1 MDDQTK
7 RKRIQWLR
15 NLPPMFSLMLVVAF
29 GIVFYKLSQKIDLS
43 AIRISSILSVLSPFI
58 IGLVLTFFLVSPV
71 KFTEKQFKRLHF
83 FRSKPAFTNFLAIIL
98 SYVVIFGI
106 VIIVLVYV
114 MPQVFA
120 GLSTLLNL
128 LIDAL
133 EYIYNNLDTLL
144 ADWDESS
151 WSSMIPSKTLRDS
164 LGSIL
169 SSLTAN
175 LEGIAGTV
183 LPKLY
188 QTVAGVAA
196 GSLNTLVGIIVSI
209 YLIADRESLSYG
221 GKRVL
226 YAFFKKE
233 KANHILDLAQETLM
247 IFRRFFVGKALDS
260 LIIGIL
266 CYILMKIFGLPY
278 AELISVIVGVTN
290 VIPFFGPFIGAI
302 PSILIILMSSPM
314 DAFIFALLILGLQ
327 QLDGNV
333 IGPAILGNSLGL
345 KPIWIIFSVSVGGGL
360 FGLVGMIA
368 GVPAF
373 TVVYTWFNRWVGRKL
388 EKKQLNTPEQL
399 KEAEAERQ
407 PESVLASDPIAK
419 TQDSAHE
426 TSNNAGNS

>member
-7 RKRIQWLR
+7 KRRLQWLK
-15 NLPPMFSLMLVVAF
+15 NMPPMFSLMIVVAF
-29 GIVFYKLSQKIDLS
+29 GILFYKFIQKFDLT
-43 AIRISSILSVLSPFI
+43 AIEFSSLISVMSPFI
-58 IGLVLTFFLVSPV
+58 IGLVLTFFLVPPV
-71 KFTEKQFKRLHF
+71 KFVERQFSRITF
-83 FRSKPAFTNFLAIIL
+83 FKSHYQLTNLLSIL
-98 SYVVIFGI
+98 ISYVVIFGI

-120 GLSTLLNL
+120 GLSTLLTL

-133 EYIYNNLDTLL
+133 QSLYNNLEPLL

-151 WSSMIPSKTLRDS
+151 WSSLISGKALRES
-164 LGSIL
+164 LGGIL
-169 SSLTAN
+169 TSLTAN

-183 LPKLY
+183 FPKLY
-188 QTVAGVAA
+188 QTISSIAA
-196 GSLNTLVGIIVSI
+196 GSLNTLVGLIVSI
-209 YLIADRESLSYG
+209 YLIADRKNVAYS
-221 GKRVL
+221 GKRAL

-233 KANHILDLAQETLM
+233 RATQILNLAQEILT
-247 IFRRFFVGKALDS
+247 IFRRFFVGKIVDS

-266 CYILMKIFGLPY
+266 CYILMKILGLPY
-278 AELISVIVGVTN
+278 AELISVIVGITN

-314 DAFIFALLILGLQ
+314 EALIFAVLILALQ

-345 KPIWIIFSVSVGGGL
+345 KPIWIVFSVTVGGGL

-373 TVVYTWFNRWVGRKL
+373 TVIYTLFKRCVSRRLQTKN
-388 EKKQLNTPEQL
+388 LNTPEQL
-399 KEAEAERQ
+399 QEAESSRQ
-407 PESVLASDPIAK
+407 
-419 TQDSAHE
+419 QDQPSQE
-426 TSNNAGNS
+426 IKQ

>member
-1 MDDQTK
+1 MDIQEKK
-7 RKRIQWLR
+7 RRIQWLR
-15 NLPPMFSLMLVVAF
+15 NLPPIFSLMLVVAF
-29 GIVFYKLSQKIDLS
+29 GILFFKLSQKIDLS

-58 IGLVLTFFLVSPV
+58 IGLVLTFFLVPPV
-71 KFTEKQFKRLHF
+71 KFAERQFNRLSF
-83 FRSKPAFTNFLAIIL
+83 FKSKPALTNLLSIIL

-106 VIIVLVYV
+106 VILVLVYV

-128 LIDAL
+128 LIASL
-133 EYIYNNLDTLL
+133 ESIYNNLDTLL
-144 ADWDESS
+144 ADWDEST
-151 WSSMIPSKTLRDS
+151 WSSMIPSQTLLDS
-164 LGSIL
+164 IGSIL

-175 LEGIAGTV
+175 LQDIAGTV

-188 QTVAGVAA
+188 QTAAGVAA
-196 GSLNTLVGIIVSI
+196 GSLNTLVGLIVSI
-209 YLIADRESLSYG
+209 YLIADRESIAYG

-226 YAFFKKE
+226 YAFLKKE
-233 KANHILDLAQETLM
+233 RANHILNLAQETLT

-278 AELISVIVGVTN
+278 AELISVIVGITN

-314 DAFIFALLILGLQ
+314 DAFIFALLILGIQ

-345 KPIWIIFSVSVGGGL
+345 KPIWIIFSVTVGGGL
-360 FGLVGMIA
+360 LGLVGMIA

-373 TVVYTWFNRWVGRKL
+373 TVIYTLFKRWIDQRL
-388 EKKQLNTPEQL
+388 EKKNLNSPEQL
-399 KEAEAERQ
+399 KEAESERQ
-407 PESVLASDPIAK
+407 QAQQQPSPETTPVSEVPDTRA
-419 TQDSAHE
+419 DS
-426 TSNNAGNS
+426 

>member
-7 RKRIQWLR
+7 KRRLQWLK
-15 NLPPMFSLMLVVAF
+15 NMPPMFSLMIVVAF
-29 GIVFYKLSQKIDLS
+29 GILFYKFIQKFDLA
-43 AIRISSILSVLSPFI
+43 AIEFSSLISVMSPFI
-58 IGLVLTFFLVSPV
+58 IGLVLTFFLVPPV
-71 KFTEKQFKRLHF
+71 KFVERQFSRFAF
-83 FRSKPAFTNFLAIIL
+83 FKSHYPLTNLLSIL
-98 SYVVIFGI
+98 ISYVVIFGI

-120 GLSTLLNL
+120 GLSTLLTL

-133 EYIYNNLDTLL
+133 QSLYNNLEPLL

-151 WSSMIPSKTLRDS
+151 WSSLISGKALRES
-164 LGSIL
+164 LGGIL
-169 SSLTAN
+169 TSLTAN

-183 LPKLY
+183 FPKLY
-188 QTVAGVAA
+188 QTISSIAA
-196 GSLNTLVGIIVSI
+196 GSLNTLVGLIVSI
-209 YLIADRESLSYG
+209 YLIADRKNVAYS
-221 GKRVL
+221 GKRAL

-233 KANHILDLAQETLM
+233 RATQILNLAQEILT
-247 IFRRFFVGKALDS
+247 IFRRFFVGKIVDS

-266 CYILMKIFGLPY
+266 CYILMKILGLPY
-278 AELISVIVGVTN
+278 AELISVIVGITN

-314 DAFIFALLILGLQ
+314 EALIFAVLILALQ

-345 KPIWIIFSVSVGGGL
+345 KPIWIVFSVTVGGGL

-373 TVVYTWFNRWVGRKL
+373 TVIYTLFKRCVSRRLQTKN
-388 EKKQLNTPEQL
+388 LNTPEQL
-399 KEAEAERQ
+399 QEAESSRQ
-407 PESVLASDPIAK
+407 
-419 TQDSAHE
+419 QDQPSQE
-426 TSNNAGNS
+426 IKQ

>member
-7 RKRIQWLR
+7 KRRLQWLK
-15 NLPPMFSLMLVVAF
+15 NMPPMFSLMIVVAF
-29 GIVFYKLSQKIDLS
+29 GILFYKFIQKFDLA
-43 AIRISSILSVLSPFI
+43 AIEFSSLISVMSPFI
-58 IGLVLTFFLVSPV
+58 IGLVLTFFLVPPV
-71 KFTEKQFKRLHF
+71 KFVERQFSRLAF
-83 FRSKPAFTNFLAIIL
+83 FKSHYPLTNLLSIL
-98 SYVVIFGI
+98 ISYVVIFGI

-120 GLSTLLNL
+120 GLSTLLTL

-133 EYIYNNLDTLL
+133 QSLYNNLEPLL

-151 WSSMIPSKTLRDS
+151 WSSLISGKALRES
-164 LGSIL
+164 LGGIL
-169 SSLTAN
+169 TSLTAT

-188 QTVAGVAA
+188 QTVSSIAA
-196 GSLNTLVGIIVSI
+196 GSLNTLVGLIVSI
-209 YLIADRESLSYG
+209 YLIADRKNVAYS
-221 GKRVL
+221 GKRAL

-233 KANHILDLAQETLM
+233 RATQILNLAQEILT
-247 IFRRFFVGKALDS
+247 IFRRFFVGKIVDS

-266 CYILMKIFGLPY
+266 CYILMKILGLPY
-278 AELISVIVGVTN
+278 AELISVIVGITN

-314 DAFIFALLILGLQ
+314 EALIFAVLILALQ

-345 KPIWIIFSVSVGGGL
+345 KPIWIVFSVTVGGGL

-373 TVVYTWFNRWVGRKL
+373 TVIYTLFKRCVSRRLQTKN
-388 EKKQLNTPEQL
+388 LNTPEQL
-399 KEAEAERQ
+399 QEAESSRQ
-407 PESVLASDPIAK
+407 
-419 TQDSAHE
+419 QDQPS
-426 TSNNAGNS
+426 

>member
-7 RKRIQWLR
+7 KRRLQWLK
-15 NLPPMFSLMLVVAF
+15 NMPPIFSLMIVVAF
-29 GIVFYKLSQKIDLS
+29 GILFYKFIQKFDLT
-43 AIRISSILSVLSPFI
+43 AIEFSSLISVMSPFI
-58 IGLVLTFFLVSPV
+58 IGLVLTFFLVPPV
-71 KFTEKQFKRLHF
+71 KFVERQFSRLAF
-83 FRSKPAFTNFLAIIL
+83 FKSHYPLTNLLSIL
-98 SYVVIFGI
+98 ISYVVIFGI

-120 GLSTLLNL
+120 GLSTLLTL

-133 EYIYNNLDTLL
+133 QSLYNNLEPLL

-151 WSSMIPSKTLRDS
+151 WSSLISGKALRES
-164 LGSIL
+164 LGGIL
-169 SSLTAN
+169 TSLTAN

-183 LPKLY
+183 FPKLY
-188 QTVAGVAA
+188 QTISSIAA
-196 GSLNTLVGIIVSI
+196 GSLNTLVGLIVSI
-209 YLIADRESLSYG
+209 YLIADRKNVAYS
-221 GKRVL
+221 GKRAL

-233 KANHILDLAQETLM
+233 RATQILNLAQEILT
-247 IFRRFFVGKALDS
+247 IFRRFFVGKIVDS

-266 CYILMKIFGLPY
+266 CYILMKILGLPY
-278 AELISVIVGVTN
+278 AELISVIVGITN

-314 DAFIFALLILGLQ
+314 EALIFAVLILALQ

-345 KPIWIIFSVSVGGGL
+345 KPIWIVFSVTVGGGL

-373 TVVYTWFNRWVGRKL
+373 TVIYTLFKRCVSRRLQTKN
-388 EKKQLNTPEQL
+388 LNTPEQL
-399 KEAEAERQ
+399 QEAESSRQ
-407 PESVLASDPIAK
+407 
-419 TQDSAHE
+419 QDQPSQE
-426 TSNNAGNS
+426 IKQ

>member
-7 RKRIQWLR
+7 KRRLQWLK
-15 NLPPMFSLMLVVAF
+15 NMPPMFSLMIVVAF
-29 GIVFYKLSQKIDLS
+29 GILFYKFIQKFDLT
-43 AIRISSILSVLSPFI
+43 AIEFSSLISVMSPFI
-58 IGLVLTFFLVSPV
+58 IGLVLTFFLVPPV
-71 KFTEKQFKRLHF
+71 KFVERQFSRLAF
-83 FRSKPAFTNFLAIIL
+83 FKSHYQLTNLLSIL
-98 SYVVIFGI
+98 ISYVVIFGI

-120 GLSTLLNL
+120 GLSTLLTL

-133 EYIYNNLDTLL
+133 QSLYNNLEPLL

-151 WSSMIPSKTLRDS
+151 WSSLISGKALRES
-164 LGSIL
+164 LGGIL
-169 SSLTAN
+169 TSLTAN

-188 QTVAGVAA
+188 QTVSSIAA
-196 GSLNTLVGIIVSI
+196 GSLNTLVGLIVSI
-209 YLIADRESLSYG
+209 YLIADRKNVAYS
-221 GKRVL
+221 GKRAL

-233 KANHILDLAQETLM
+233 RATQILNLAQEILT
-247 IFRRFFVGKALDS
+247 IFRRFFVGKIVDS

-266 CYILMKIFGLPY
+266 CYILMKILGLPY
-278 AELISVIVGVTN
+278 AELISVIVGITN

-314 DAFIFALLILGLQ
+314 EALIFAVLILALQ

-345 KPIWIIFSVSVGGGL
+345 KPIWIVFSVTVGGGL

-373 TVVYTWFNRWVGRKL
+373 TVIYTLFKRCVSRRLQTKN
-388 EKKQLNTPEQL
+388 LNTPEQL
-399 KEAEAERQ
+399 QEAESSRQ
-407 PESVLASDPIAK
+407 
-419 TQDSAHE
+419 QDQPS
-426 TSNNAGNS
+426 

>member
-58 IGLVLTFFLVSPV
+58 IGLVLTFFLVPPV
-71 KFTEKQFKRLHF
+71 KFVERQFSRFAF
-83 FRSKPAFTNFLAIIL
+83 FKSHYPLTNLLSIL
-98 SYVVIFGI
+98 ISYVVIFGI

-120 GLSTLLNL
+120 GLSTLLTL

-133 EYIYNNLDTLL
+133 QSLYNNLEPLL

-151 WSSMIPSKTLRDS
+151 WSSLISGKALRES
-164 LGSIL
+164 LGGIL
-169 SSLTAN
+169 TSLTAN

-183 LPKLY
+183 FPKLY
-188 QTVAGVAA
+188 QTISSIAA
-196 GSLNTLVGIIVSI
+196 GSLNTLVGLIVSI
-209 YLIADRESLSYG
+209 YLIADRKNVAYS
-221 GKRVL
+221 GKRAL

-233 KANHILDLAQETLM
+233 RATQILNLAQEILT
-247 IFRRFFVGKALDS
+247 IFRRFFVGKIVDS

-266 CYILMKIFGLPY
+266 CYILMKILGLPY
-278 AELISVIVGVTN
+278 AELISVIVGITN

-314 DAFIFALLILGLQ
+314 EALIFAVLILALQ

-345 KPIWIIFSVSVGGGL
+345 KPIWIVFSVTVGGGL

-373 TVVYTWFNRWVGRKL
+373 TVIYTCLNAVFPAGSRRK
-388 EKKQLNTPEQL
+388 
-399 KEAEAERQ
+399 
-407 PESVLASDPIAK
+407 I
-419 TQDSAHE
+419 
-426 TSNNAGNS
+426 